1 MSKFKV
7 GEAVRFY
14 CSSSEKQAAS
24 VVAGVS
30 LERNGLYYLTY
41 DTGTLPKTWEVDKY
55 GLDAAT
61 KYKLVAEFCIV
72 ALPVV

>member
-7 GEAVRFY
+7 GDAVRFY
-14 CSSSEKQAAS
+14 CSASVKQASS

-30 LERNGLYYLTY
+30 VERNGMYYLTY
-41 DTGTLPKTWEVDKY
+41 ATGTLPQDWEVDKY

-72 ALPVV
+72 ALPI